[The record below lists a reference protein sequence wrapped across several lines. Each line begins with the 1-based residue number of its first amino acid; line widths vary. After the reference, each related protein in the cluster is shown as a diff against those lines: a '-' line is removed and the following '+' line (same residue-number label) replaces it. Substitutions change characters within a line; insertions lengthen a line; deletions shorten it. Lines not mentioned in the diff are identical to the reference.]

1 VAIKW
6 GRLNCNRKERKE
18 RKERKKNNETD
29 QCDYAVT
36 HSIYHDTG

>member
-18 RKERKKNNETD
+18 RKEREEGEDEEQRNRPM
-29 QCDYAVT
+29 
-36 HSIYHDTG
+36 